1 VRFFIRSYTRRGLP
15 NNKNETHR
23 RRIEKAAEDA
33 AHGVDREVNT
43 LGKAA
48 ENGVSDFANN
58 MMKKANG
65 NQSTPKST
73 DKRRVSTTIE
83 RIANTFEKGEEEGNE
98 TRVEKRKSSGSLRSG
113 EVRKKASAEHNNLRK
128 KFEQGGQTS
137 GFGQSVVSNPPLGE
151 VGKKAKAG
159 MVESLEKLQ
168 PYAEDMVGELER
180 RAEETVRVIREAVGG
195 ESARSGEDF
204 GEAARD
210 VEERKGATDMADDIT
225 KDNMAESD
233 GDSFDARNSSGRQ
246 GIKSTNENSKTWD
259 AASIS
264 SVTSDLSSN
273 FAGESE
279 RVGRSS
285 TPSLP
290 NERQDSPPKKSKI
303 PKLSSSKTGKTSN
316 RSPTRK
322 ILTPPSTT
330 TSTTLSGSN
339 PSSAAHSFGI
349 VENPKNQ

>member
-1 VRFFIRSYTRRGLP
+1 MRFFIRSYTRRGLP

-58 MMKKANG
+58 VMKKANG

-83 RIANTFEKGEEEGNE
+83 RIANTFEKGEEEAND
-98 TRVEKRKSSGSLRSG
+98 TTVEKRKGSGSLRAG

-128 KFEQGGQTS
+128 MFEQGGQTS

-159 MVESLEKLQ
+159 MAESLEKLQ

-180 RAEETVRVIREAVGG
+180 RAEETVRVVREAVGG
-195 ESARSGEDF
+195 QSARSGEDF
-204 GEAARD
+204 DDAARD
-210 VEERKGATDMADDIT
+210 AEKRKGPANVADDIT
-225 KDNMAESD
+225 KEAMADPEGGSLH
-233 GDSFDARNSSGRQ
+233 ARDPSGEQ
-246 GIKSTNENSKTWD
+246 GFTSINENSKARD
-259 AASIS
+259 AASINS
-264 SVTSDLSSN
+264 FTSDLSSG
-273 FAGESE
+273 FTAESE
-279 RVGRSS
+279 RIGRSP
-285 TPSLP
+285 TPSLLS
-290 NERQDSPPKKSKI
+290 ERQDSPSKKSKI
-303 PKLSSSKTGKTSN
+303 PKLSSSKSSKNNN

-349 VENPKNQ
+349 VEKPRNQ